1 MGLFLKLCFIGVF
14 IFSIFFAAWYP
25 IHKDVEFGA
34 DIGRDFHLLRELDE
48 KKIVLIGP
56 KSSTNLFHGPLW
68 TYVNYPAFVL
78 GGGNPVV
85 VAYGWVIFVALFG
98 IASFF
103 IAGKLFGKETAY
115 LFGMMAVLYA
125 AFHAKGMF
133 NPHGAMFLIPLAF
146 FFFIKY
152 IRELKPIY
160 LILNIFVISLIIEF
174 QMADGI
180 PFLLLSILAVLY
192 KTYKTK
198 KFKHF
203 LVYLLV
209 PVFLINF
216 IAFDIRHDQLL
227 SKQVLD
233 FISPKQ
239 GGEPFNYLA
248 WIPNRIDLAF
258 QGTEILRRNIGAA
271 NLILFLVVLGLC
283 AVQIRSNRNKDIYL
297 SFLYFYFG
305 FFILSFINK
314 GQILY
319 FYLFPIFPLVLLI
332 FSSFNTSR
340 YRKPFLILF
349 FVVLLLNLR
358 GAILDFEFSKGM
370 IGKDIYS
377 WKFLNE
383 TSAKIFQGK
392 EEELGY
398 FVYSPDVVAYEPKYA
413 VIYNAEKSGKKYY
426 SFQKKPIT
434 YLFIQPPPRNNP
446 YMKDDYWIKN
456 QLNIDASPS
465 SVINFPNGYKLE
477 KFELDPEQISVPF
490 DPSID
495 PGLHFR

>member
-1 MGLFLKLCFIGVF
+1 MSHLLKLGFVAVF
-14 IFSIFFAAWYP
+14 IFSILFAAWYP
-25 IHKDVEFGA
+25 LHKDIEFGA

-68 TYVNYPAFVL
+68 TYVNYPAFVI
-78 GGGNPVV
+78 GRGDPVA
-85 VAYGWVIFVALFG
+85 VAYGWVVFVALFG
-98 IASFF
+98 LLSFYIAD
-103 IAGKLFGKETAY
+103 KLFGRETAY
-115 LFGMMAVLYA
+115 LFGTMAVLYA
-125 AFHAKGMF
+125 SFHAKGMF

-152 IRELKPIY
+152 IREEKLIY
-160 LILNIFVISLIIEF
+160 LILNIFITSMIVQF

-180 PFLLLSILAVLY
+180 PFLILSFLAILF

-198 KFKHF
+198 KYSHLLAYF
-203 LVYLLV
+203 LV

-216 IAFDIRHDQLL
+216 IAFDLRHDHLLFNQLL
-227 SKQVLD
+227 DFVGNKQAGK
-233 FISPKQ
+233 S
-239 GGEPFNYLA
+239 FNYLA
-248 WIPNRIDLAF
+248 WIPNRVDLAF
-258 QGTEILRRNIGAA
+258 QGTEILRRNIQAA
-271 NLILFLVVLGLC
+271 NFLLFLTVLTFC
-283 AVQIRSNRNKDIYL
+283 AVQIKNKKHKDIYI

-340 YRKPFLILF
+340 YRKAFLVLF
-349 FVVLLLNLR
+349 FGVLFMNLR
-358 GAILDFEFSKGM
+358 SAALDIEFSKSM
-370 IGKDIYS
+370 IGKDMYS
-377 WKFLNE
+377 WKFLNGA
-383 TSAKIFQGK
+383 SAKIFEGK
-392 EEELGY
+392 EDELGY

-413 VIYNAEKSGKKYY
+413 VLYNAEKSGKKYY
-426 SFQKKPIT
+426 YFQKKPIT

-446 YMKDDYWIKN
+446 YMKEDYWIKN

-465 SVINFPNGYKLE
+465 AVILFPNGYQLQKY
-477 KFELDPEQISVPF
+477 ELSDEQIAVPF

>member
-1 MGLFLKLCFIGVF
+1 MNVFLRLGFITVF

-56 KSSTNLFHGPLW
+56 KSSTGLFHGPLW
-68 TYVNYPAFVL
+68 TYVNYPAFKI

-85 VAYGWVIFVALFG
+85 VAYGWVVFVALFG
-98 IASFF
+98 ISSFY
-103 IAGKLFGKETAY
+103 IAEKLFGRETAY
-115 LFGMMAVLYA
+115 LFGTMAVLYG

-133 NPHGAMFLIPLAF
+133 NPHGAMFLIPIAF

-152 IRELKPIY
+152 IREQKPIY
-160 LILNIFVISLIIEF
+160 LVLNILFTCLVVQF
-174 QMADGI
+174 QMADGM
-180 PFLLLSILAVLY
+180 PFLILTFFAVLF
-192 KTYKTK
+192 KVYKTK
-198 KFKHF
+198 KYKHLLTYF
-203 LVYLLV
+203 LVPL
-209 PVFLINF
+209 FLINF
-216 IAFDIRHDQLL
+216 IAFDIRHDHLLFNQLL
-227 SKQVLD
+227 D
-233 FISPKQ
+233 FVGNKQ
-239 GGEPFNYLA
+239 GGKSFNYLV
-248 WIPNRIDLAF
+248 WIPNRVDLAF
-258 QGTEILRRNIGAA
+258 QGTEILRRNIQAA
-271 NLILFLVVLGLC
+271 NLLLFLVVLVFC
-283 AVQIRSNRNKDIYL
+283 AVQIRSNKNKDIYL

-332 FSSFNTSR
+332 FSSFNTSK
-340 YRKPFLILF
+340 YRKVFLILF
-349 FVVLLLNLR
+349 FSVLLLNLK
-358 GAILDFEFSKGM
+358 GALADIGFSKGV

-383 TSAKIFQGK
+383 ASAKIFAGK
-392 EEELGY
+392 EDELGY

-413 VIYNAEKSGKKYY
+413 VLYNAEKSNKKYHY
-426 SFQKKPIT
+426 FVKKPIT
-434 YLFIQPPPRNNP
+434 YLFIQPPPKNNP
-446 YMKDDYWIKN
+446 YMKEDYWIRN
-456 QLNIDASPS
+456 QLKINASPS
-465 SVINFPNGYKLE
+465 AVITFPNGYQLQKY
-477 KFELDPEQISVPF
+477 ELSEEQIAVPF